1 MAISFA
7 RVHRLEPSAVAR
19 RLLWHVLSVGEVAR
33 DEAEHHDA
41 FDKPG
46 AYFFRVVS
54 GRGALRYGRL
64 ELPLGPGRRCW
75 LLDLQR
81 PRTYLPEPGATLV
94 TQGVRFAGPGVAA
107 WLESL
112 ATEEPFLLPAQQ
124 QAAVRQI
131 HRHLVALVTRQP
143 RHFEWQVHTLVHQV
157 LGLLLSARGLLTE
170 RSATPPPA
178 VSRIL
183 EAVAAKPEHRWQA
196 RDLVRR
202 SGVSYSSLRTVFK
215 QTQGSTL
222 KEFLTRTRLDAA
234 RLRLGDPRLTIK
246 EVARTLDFSSEHY
259 FSHFFRRHTGVTPT
273 QYRNRGAAAQA

>member
-1 MAISFA
+1 MAISFD
-7 RVHRLEPSAVAR
+7 RVRRLEPSAVAR
-19 RLLWHVLSVGEVAR
+19 RLLWHVLSVGEVSR

-54 GRGALRYGRL
+54 GRGTLRSGRREWALS
-64 ELPLGPGRRCW
+64 PGKRCW

-81 PRTYLPEPGATLV
+81 PRAYLPEPGATLV
-94 TQGVRFAGPGVAA
+94 TQGVRFAGPGVES

-112 ATEEPFLLPAQQ
+112 ATEEPFLLTAQQ
-124 QAAVRQI
+124 GAAVRQI

-143 RHFEWQVHTLVHQV
+143 RQFEWQVHILVLQI
-157 LGLLLSARGLLTE
+157 LGLLLSVRGLLAP
-170 RSATPPPA
+170 RPATPPPA
-178 VSRIL
+178 VSRVL
-183 EAVAAKPEHRWQA
+183 DAVAAKPEHRWQA
-196 RDLVRR
+196 RELVRR
-202 SGVSYSSLRTVFK
+202 SGVGYSSLRAAFK
-215 QTQGSTL
+215 QAQGATL

-259 FSHFFRRHTGVTPT
+259 FSHFFRRHTGLTPS
-273 QYRNRGAAAQA
+273 QYRNRGAAQRS